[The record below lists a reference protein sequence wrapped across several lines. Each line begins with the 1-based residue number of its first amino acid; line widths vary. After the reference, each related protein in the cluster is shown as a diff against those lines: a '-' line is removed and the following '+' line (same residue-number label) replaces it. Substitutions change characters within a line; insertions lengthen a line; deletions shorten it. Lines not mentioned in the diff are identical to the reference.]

1 MKFFVKYLFSK
12 FSKFFS
18 NFFSKFP
25 ADLVTFTED
34 IHNGKL
40 HFLCI
45 VEYTVNINVTEY
57 FNPFVHN
64 APFFYPLK
72 TSENLTI
79 SRRGLINLSTPFF
92 LISTLTKTIKK
103 TYLLFWRLMKN
114 DSNNLYFHPCRTHWN
129 KKFRELRPVFWCF
142 QGVEKGCIG
151 SEWANS
157 WQWTYYDKNWV
168 CNLYP

>member
-114 DSNNLYFHPCRTHWN
+114 DSNNLYFHPCRTPLPYTLKQKIQRASTGFLMFSGGRERVHWE
-129 KKFRELRPVFWCF
+129 RM
-142 QGVEKGCIG
+142 G
-151 SEWANS
+151 
-157 WQWTYYDKNWV
+157 
-168 CNLYP
+168 

>member
-45 VEYTVNINVTEY
+45 VEYTININVTEY

-114 DSNNLYFHPCRTHWN
+114 DSNNLYFHPCRTPLPYTLKQKIQRASTGFLMFSGGRERVHWE
-129 KKFRELRPVFWCF
+129 RMGQV
-142 QGVEKGCIG
+142 I
-151 SEWANS
+151 
-157 WQWTYYDKNWV
+157 
-168 CNLYP
+168 